1 MNTQLPVA
9 PRHATIEIEPARNE
23 GRRRRNRLV
32 TLGATGLIALSGALA
47 ACNSAPGASGI
58 TVPSAIASAL
68 PSVDASAVAS
78 AASGA
83 AMSAL
88 TQVDTAI
95 ASAQTGG
102 TLTADDAKSLTDL
115 TAGIRTALQ
124 SGDTAGAKTALTNL
138 TTKADSMASKLTG
151 DAGTAVKTAIDGLKS
166 AMNGM

>member
-9 PRHATIEIEPARNE
+9 PRHATIEIEPARRE

-32 TLGATGLIALSGALA
+32 TLGATGLIALSGVLA
-47 ACNSAPGASGI
+47 ACSSAPGASGI
-58 TVPSAIASAL
+58 AIPSSL
-68 PSVDASAVAS
+68 PSVDASAAAS

-83 AMSAL
+83 AISAL

-95 ASAQTGG
+95 ASAQTSG

-138 TTKADSMASKLTG
+138 TTKADSLASKLTG

>member
-1 MNTQLPVA
+1 MTTQLPVA
-9 PRHATIEIEPARNE
+9 PRHATIEIEPARRE
-23 GRRRRNRLV
+23 GRRRRNRLI

-47 ACNSAPGASGI
+47 ACNTPAASGL
-58 TVPSAIASAL
+58 PSAIASAL

-83 AMSAL
+83 AITAL

-95 ASAQTGG
+95 ASAQTSG

-115 TAGIRTALQ
+115 TAGIRTALE

-138 TTKADSMASKLTG
+138 TTKAESMAWELTG